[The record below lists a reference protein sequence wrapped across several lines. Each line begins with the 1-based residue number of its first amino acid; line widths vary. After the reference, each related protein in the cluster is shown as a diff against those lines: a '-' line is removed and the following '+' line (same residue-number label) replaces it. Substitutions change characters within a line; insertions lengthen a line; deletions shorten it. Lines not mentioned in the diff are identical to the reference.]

1 LFTRGGKKLHTVY
14 LMLLLWQS
22 NLKQSSG
29 KESRVPTVAKVQG
42 SGNVT
47 HAHTPIERF
56 ALKAHGFLFKDGNT
70 LNVLTIERSLT
81 PHNRWCCQ
89 RINRRKVSRWVNIVI
104 LSSEGLL
111 NVVYCGV
118 NWTGRK
124 REKKNRQWIIYNLK
138 IIDGIIAARA
148 AFQSGIIFTIALD
161 FQLGVHETDRG
172 WREFAV

>member
-1 LFTRGGKKLHTVY
+1 MSWSEEKKKKPARAREVSTVTVVTCKKRDCSLSRTKDCLPEGAKSY
-14 LMLLLWQS
+14 IQYIWCYCSDRVTWSKAQAKSHEFRLLPR
-22 NLKQSSG
+22 
-29 KESRVPTVAKVQG
+29 SRAV
-42 SGNVT
+42 GNVT

-81 PHNRWCCQ
+81 PHNRWCCH

-124 REKKNRQWIIYNLK
+124 NRKKKKNSPMNNL
-138 IIDGIIAARA
+138 
-148 AFQSGIIFTIALD
+148 
-161 FQLGVHETDRG
+161 
-172 WREFAV
+172 